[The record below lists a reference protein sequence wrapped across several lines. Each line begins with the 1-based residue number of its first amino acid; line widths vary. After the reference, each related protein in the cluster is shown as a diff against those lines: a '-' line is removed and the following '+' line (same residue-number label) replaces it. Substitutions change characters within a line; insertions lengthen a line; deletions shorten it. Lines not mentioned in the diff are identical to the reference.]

1 MAQLTGVLGE
11 FEEIAGFAV
20 AVKIAAV
27 KGGSVAYIPQ
37 PRNLKPEHWLCAAI
51 GMDDA
56 VKIAKQFGGNEIEIP
71 LGPFGGN
78 RGRVWRIIRQALK
91 DGHSAAKAARLAG
104 VTIRTVRRH
113 KSGETAGNKSITE
126 QGELF

>member
-126 QGELF
+126 HGELF

>member
-1 MAQLTGVLGE
+1 MTQLTGVLGE
-11 FEEIAGFAV
+11 FEEIAGFAA

-37 PRNLKPEHWLCAAI
+37 PRNLKSEHWLCAAV

-78 RGRVWRIIRQALK
+78 RGRVWRIIRQAIK

-113 KSGETAGNKSITE
+113 KSGETVGNKNITE

>member
-11 FEEIAGFAV
+11 FEEIAGFAA

-37 PRNLKPEHWLCAAI
+37 PRNLKPEHWPCAAI

-113 KSGETAGNKSITE
+113 KSGETAGNKSVTE

>member
-1 MAQLTGVLGE
+1 MTQLSGVLGE
-11 FEEIAGFAV
+11 FEEIAGFAA

-37 PRNLKPEHWLCAAI
+37 PRNLKPEHWLCAAV

-78 RGRVWRIIRQALK
+78 RGRVWRIIRQAIK

-113 KSGETAGNKSITE
+113 KSGETAGNKSVTE

>member
-1 MAQLTGVLGE
+1 MTQLTGVLGE
-11 FEEIAGFAV
+11 FEEIVGFAA

-37 PRNLKPEHWLCAAI
+37 PRNLKPEHWLCAAV

-78 RGRVWRIIRQALK
+78 RGRVWRIIRQAIK

>member
-11 FEEIAGFAV
+11 FEEIAGFAA

-27 KGGSVAYIPQ
+27 KGGSVAYTPQ

-78 RGRVWRIIRQALK
+78 RGRVWRIIRQAIK

-126 QGELF
+126 QGE

>member
-11 FEEIAGFAV
+11 FEEIAGFAA

-91 DGHSAAKAARLAG
+91 DGHSAAKTARLAG

-113 KSGETAGNKSITE
+113 KSGETAGNKSVTE

>member
-11 FEEIAGFAV
+11 FEEIAGFAA

-56 VKIAKQFGGNEIEIP
+56 DKIAKQFGGNEIEIP

-91 DGHSAAKAARLAG
+91 DGHSADKTARLAG

>member
-11 FEEIAGFAV
+11 FEEIAGFAA

-56 VKIAKQFGGNEIEIP
+56 VKIAKQFGSNEIEIP

-78 RGRVWRIIRQALK
+78 RGRVWQIIRQAIK

>member
-11 FEEIAGFAV
+11 FEEIAGFAA

-56 VKIAKQFGGNEIEIP
+56 VKIAKQFGGN
-71 LGPFGGN
+71 

-113 KSGETAGNKSITE
+113 KSGETVGNKE
-126 QGELF
+126 NDGQGNLF

>member
-1 MAQLTGVLGE
+1 MTQLTGVLGE
-11 FEEIAGFAV
+11 FEEIAGFAA

-37 PRNLKPEHWLCAAI
+37 PRNLKPEHWLCAAV

-56 VKIAKQFGGNEIEIP
+56 VKIAKRFGGNEIEIP

-78 RGRVWRIIRQALK
+78 RGRVWRIIRQAIK

>member
-11 FEEIAGFAV
+11 FEEIAGFAA

-56 VKIAKQFGGNEIEIP
+56 VKIAKQFGGNEFEIP

>member
-11 FEEIAGFAV
+11 FEEIAGFAA

-78 RGRVWRIIRQALK
+78 RGRIWRIIRQALK

-113 KSGETAGNKSITE
+113 KSGETAGNKSVTE